1 MNCKFTNK
9 SAFINE
15 LLLKNVKIFYL
26 VVFIILDLLFY
37 YKTRVKCTTF
47 CFIILNFGKY
57 RFEDLFRCYLVPEV
71 LNDLN
76 ASESN
81 DRLLTNVE

>member
-26 VVFIILDLLFY
+26 VVFIMFDL
-37 YKTRVKCTTF
+37 
-47 CFIILNFGKY
+47 
-57 RFEDLFRCYLVPEV
+57 
-71 LNDLN
+71 
-76 ASESN
+76 
-81 DRLLTNVE
+81 